1 LRRGGWRKAAGFLAV
16 TALLAVVVGALGW
29 WHLERERRLD
39 MGQESFPVVRLKL
52 GDSMAEVQSGSGYQ
66 FPPPAGEPRRPL
78 AVSEPVI
85 LEYTHAERGF
95 VLPPALFLWLD
106 VYAEHAVG
114 LKVSPHLE
122 YVSLDDAIS
131 LAASLIDLFDRSG
144 WTRTDQGYPSLE
156 ERRAEFSDLQGD
168 ARRTVAIQ
176 MWRSLGDRLYITLA
190 RNWREDQSLP
200 EFSGRRED
208 FFVVTVFVEN
218 DSIANKYLKESESG
232 G

>member
-85 LEYTHAERGF
+85 LEY
-95 VLPPALFLWLD
+95 
-106 VYAEHAVG
+106 
-114 LKVSPHLE
+114 
-122 YVSLDDAIS
+122 VSLDDAIS
-131 LAASLIDLFDRSG
+131 LAASLIDLFDSSG

-156 ERRAEFSDLQGD
+156 ERRAEFSDMQGD